1 MDKHTQAVV
10 EAAQNQYVGEI
21 NYATIAYV
29 TRGGTYVIASAP
41 NWSDSGEA
49 RDLVAILPLAL
60 ENWTHVLPLCPTV
73 NPDLIKALRETLD
86 IR

>member
-10 EAAQNQYVGEI
+10 EAAQNQYIGEI
-21 NYATIAYV
+21 SYATISYV

-49 RDLVAILPLAL
+49 RDLVAVLPMAL
-60 ENWTHVLPLCPTV
+60 EGTRVLPLWPTV
-73 NPDLIKALRETLD
+73 NPDLIEALRAALD
-86 IR
+86 D